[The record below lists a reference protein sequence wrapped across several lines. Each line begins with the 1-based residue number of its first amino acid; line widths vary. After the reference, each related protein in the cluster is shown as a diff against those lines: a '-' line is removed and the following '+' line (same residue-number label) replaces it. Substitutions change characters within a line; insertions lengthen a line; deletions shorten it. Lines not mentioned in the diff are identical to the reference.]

1 MTYQVELRQ
10 SDEGYSVRCPALPGC
25 WSQGGSVE
33 EALENIRDAIREY
46 RAAAGD
52 LAFSG
57 DVGPIH

>member
-25 WSQGGSVE
+25 WSQGDSVE

-46 RAAAGD
+46 LAVAGD
-52 LAFSG
+52 LVFSG